1 MGRQHLTSIQK
12 APRQFKLRGPRVSR
26 VELIQAYFEFKCQ
39 QKKSTMPETRVP
51 MTLRDHFLED
61 PFFSSSWSHMEKVR
75 ENFFNQSMS
84 KMFDSSESRNSK
96 SEDKSSSL
104 VKADESSLFRPWMMP
119 RNWMMPKLFDENF
132 NSLLDMK
139 DSSLISM
146 KNDEKKME
154 ISLNTTGYKPSELKV
169 NVADGEL
176 TIEGKHEEKSEAGHT
191 MVSKQFSRRYTLP
204 AEAKL
209 AEVES
214 NLSQDGVMVITVPK
228 EKKIQEIKE
237 NETKQVEK
245 KSSFSNEQNSKKVD
259 QQVNV
264 EKKVSTS
271 SLKNE
276 RKNQTHSLVPL
287 TMRDSFFDDPFF
299 KDTWM
304 DIEKSHK
311 NFFEESRKLFEQSL
325 SSMESKM
332 KSSEDIFK
340 DTDAMS
346 IFGAKD
352 SNVIRIVDDDLKME
366 ISIDTAG
373 YKPDELKVSAGKGVI
388 SVDGRHEEKSE
399 EGHVMVSRQFSK
411 TYSLPQDANAEDVV
425 SNLSQDGILVI
436 SVPKREQIMDSRSV
450 PIAIK

>member
-1 MGRQHLTSIQK
+1 
-12 APRQFKLRGPRVSR
+12 
-26 VELIQAYFEFKCQ
+26 
-39 QKKSTMPETRVP
+39 
-51 MTLRDHFLED
+51 
-61 PFFSSSWSHMEKVR
+61 
-75 ENFFNQSMS
+75 
-84 KMFDSSESRNSK
+84 
-96 SEDKSSSL
+96 
-104 VKADESSLFRPWMMP
+104 
-119 RNWMMPKLFDENF
+119 
-132 NSLLDMK
+132 
-139 DSSLISM
+139 
-146 KNDEKKME
+146 ME

-209 AEVES
+209 ADVES

-276 RKNQTHSLVPL
+276 RKNQIHSLVPL

-304 DIEKSHK
+304 DIEISHK

-346 IFGAKD
+346 LFGAKD
-352 SNVIRIVDDDLKME
+352 STVVRMVDDDSKME
-366 ISIDTAG
+366 ISLDTSG

-388 SVDGRHEEKSE
+388 SVEGRHEEKSE

-411 TYSLPQDANAEDVV
+411 TYSLPQNANPEDVV

>member
-1 MGRQHLTSIQK
+1 MRE
-12 APRQFKLRGPRVSR
+12 R
-26 VELIQAYFEFKCQ
+26 FEEQCR
-39 QKKSTMPETRVP
+39 KSER
-51 MTLRDHFLED
+51 
-61 PFFSSSWSHMEKVR
+61 
-75 ENFFNQSMS
+75 
-84 KMFDSSESRNSK
+84 RNSK
-96 SEDKSSSL
+96 EKGSMMSRDLMMPK
-104 VKADESSLFRPWMMP
+104 RWMMP
-119 RNWMMPKLFDENF
+119 SMFD
-132 NSLLDMK
+132 
-139 DSSLISM
+139 DSQDTNLISM
-146 KNDEKKME
+146 KNDDTKME
-154 ISLNTTGYKPSELKV
+154 ISLNTTGYKPSELTV
-169 NVADGEL
+169 NVVDNEIS
-176 TIEGKHEEKSEAGHT
+176 IEGRHEEKSEAGHT
-191 MVSKQFSRRYTLP
+191 MVSKQFSRKYNLP
-204 AEAKL
+204 DEAKL

-276 RKNQTHSLVPL
+276 RQNQMNSLVPL

-346 IFGAKD
+346 IFGAK
-352 SNVIRIVDDDLKME
+352 
-366 ISIDTAG
+366 
-373 YKPDELKVSAGKGVI
+373 
-388 SVDGRHEEKSE
+388 
-399 EGHVMVSRQFSK
+399 
-411 TYSLPQDANAEDVV
+411 
-425 SNLSQDGILVI
+425 
-436 SVPKREQIMDSRSV
+436 
-450 PIAIK
+450 

>member
-1 MGRQHLTSIQK
+1 
-12 APRQFKLRGPRVSR
+12 
-26 VELIQAYFEFKCQ
+26 
-39 QKKSTMPETRVP
+39 
-51 MTLRDHFLED
+51 
-61 PFFSSSWSHMEKVR
+61 
-75 ENFFNQSMS
+75 
-84 KMFDSSESRNSK
+84 
-96 SEDKSSSL
+96 
-104 VKADESSLFRPWMMP
+104 
-119 RNWMMPKLFDENF
+119 
-132 NSLLDMK
+132 
-139 DSSLISM
+139 
-146 KNDEKKME
+146 ME

-176 TIEGKHEEKSEAGHT
+176 TIEGKHQEK
-191 MVSKQFSRRYTLP
+191 
-204 AEAKL
+204 
-209 AEVES
+209 
-214 NLSQDGVMVITVPK
+214 
-228 EKKIQEIKE
+228 KE

-245 KSSFSNEQNSKKVD
+245 KSSFLNEQNSKKVD
-259 QQVNV
+259 QQINV

-276 RKNQTHSLVPL
+276 RKNQIHSLVPL

-311 NFFEESRKLFEQSL
+311 NFFEGSRKLFEQSL

-352 SNVIRIVDDDLKME
+352 SNVIRMVDDDSKME

-388 SVDGRHEEKSE
+388 SVEGRHEEKSE

-411 TYSLPQDANAEDVV
+411 TYSLPQNANPEDVV

-436 SVPKREQIMDSRSV
+436 SVPKREQVMDSRSV
-450 PIAIK
+450 PIAIKKPFDQ

>member
-1 MGRQHLTSIQK
+1 M
-12 APRQFKLRGPRVSR
+12 
-26 VELIQAYFEFKCQ
+26 
-39 QKKSTMPETRVP
+39 
-51 MTLRDHFLED
+51 
-61 PFFSSSWSHMEKVR
+61 
-75 ENFFNQSMS
+75 
-84 KMFDSSESRNSK
+84 
-96 SEDKSSSL
+96 
-104 VKADESSLFRPWMMP
+104 
-119 RNWMMPKLFDENF
+119 
-132 NSLLDMK
+132 
-139 DSSLISM
+139 
-146 KNDEKKME
+146 
-154 ISLNTTGYKPSELKV
+154 GYKPSELKV

-191 MVSKQFSRRYTLP
+191 MVSKQFSRRYALP

-264 EKKVSTS
+264 EKKVLTS

-276 RKNQTHSLVPL
+276 RKNQMNSLVPL

-325 SSMESKM
+325 SSMESKLT
-332 KSSEDIFK
+332 SSEDTFK
-340 DTDAMS
+340 ETDSMS

-352 SNVIRIVDDDLKME
+352 CSLIRMVNDDSKME
-366 ISIDTAG
+366 ISLDTSG
-373 YKPDELKVSAGKGVI
+373 YKPDELKVSAGKGLI
-388 SVDGRHEEKSE
+388 SVEGKHEEKSE
-399 EGHVMVSRQFSK
+399 AGHVMVSRQFSK
-411 TYSLPQDANAEDVV
+411 SYSLPPGANPEDVV
-425 SNLSQDGILVI
+425 SNLSQDGVLVI
-436 SVPKREQIMDSRSV
+436 SVPKRMQITENRSV

>member
-1 MGRQHLTSIQK
+1 
-12 APRQFKLRGPRVSR
+12 
-26 VELIQAYFEFKCQ
+26 
-39 QKKSTMPETRVP
+39 
-51 MTLRDHFLED
+51 
-61 PFFSSSWSHMEKVR
+61 
-75 ENFFNQSMS
+75 
-84 KMFDSSESRNSK
+84 
-96 SEDKSSSL
+96 
-104 VKADESSLFRPWMMP
+104 MP
-119 RNWMMPKLFDENF
+119 RNWMMPKFLDENF
-132 NSLLDMK
+132 NSVLDMK

-146 KNDEKKME
+146 KNDENKME

-176 TIEGKHEEKSEAGHT
+176 TIEGKHEEKSEEGHT
-191 MVSKQFSRRYTLP
+191 MVSKKFSRRYTLP

-209 AEVES
+209 TEVVS

-228 EKKIQEIKE
+228 EKKIQEIKGKE
-237 NETKQVEK
+237 KEQVVQ
-245 KSSFSNEQNSKKVD
+245 KSSLSNEQTSEEVN

-264 EKKVSTS
+264 NRKSSTS
-271 SLKNE
+271 SLMNDKI
-276 RKNQTHSLVPL
+276 NQTKSMVPM
-287 TMRDSFFDDPFF
+287 TMRDSFFNDPFF

-311 NFFEESRKLFEQSL
+311 NFFEESRKMFEQSL

-332 KSSEDIFK
+332 K
-340 DTDAMS
+340 
-346 IFGAKD
+346 
-352 SNVIRIVDDDLKME
+352 
-366 ISIDTAG
+366 ISLDTAG

-388 SVDGRHEEKSE
+388 SVEGRHEEKSE

-411 TYSLPQDANAEDVV
+411 TYSLPQNANAEDVV